1 MKLEEI
7 IHMWPPNIHR
17 YEQKFL
23 GVPVISFMGGGFMA
37 VLTFVIFSQAVGG
50 GAGMILGVLG
60 AVIVMGLSMLSMS
73 KLAAFHDM
81 ILPRY
86 LMIRWQARR
95 DNTPLQL
102 ALIVSTDSHEQ
113 IEIMNWEGEIE
124 GVVE

>member
-23 GVPVISFMGGGFMA
+23 GVPVMSFMGGGFAA
-37 VLTFVIFSQAVGG
+37 VLTFVILSQTVGG

-60 AVIVMGLSMLSMS
+60 ALLVMGIAMLSMS
-73 KLAAFHDM
+73 KLAVFHDM
-81 ILPRY
+81 ILPKY
-86 LMIRWQARR
+86 LITRWQARR
-95 DNTPLQL
+95 DRRPLQL
-102 ALIVSTDSHEQ
+102 ALIISTEAKEQ
-113 IEIMNWEGEIE
+113 IELLNWEGELE